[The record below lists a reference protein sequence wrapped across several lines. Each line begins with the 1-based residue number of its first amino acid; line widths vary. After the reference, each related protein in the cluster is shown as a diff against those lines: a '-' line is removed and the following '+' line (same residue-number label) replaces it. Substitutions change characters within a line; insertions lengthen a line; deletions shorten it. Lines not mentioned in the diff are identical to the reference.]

1 MSTFSTLV
9 EVLQLR
15 ASESPDK
22 TACTF
27 LPDHGGEESLTYRE
41 LDRRARAV
49 AAVLSESG
57 LSESGLSKNGAMGE
71 RAFLF
76 YPPGLDYL
84 VAFLGCLYAGVVAIP
99 AYPPDPMRLDRTLPR
114 LLTIMHNAQPRRVL
128 TTAAIRMLA
137 AGMLQNAPELAA
149 LDWLATDT
157 VEPDAADRYREP
169 AWDPHMLAFLQY
181 TSGSTGHPKGVMLD
195 HGNLLSN
202 LAMIQRNFGMR
213 RDDKVASWLPP
224 YHDMG
229 LIGTILQPLYVGGQA
244 ILLSPMGFLRKPR
257 SWLQAITKYRAN
269 VTGGPNFGYELCVR
283 KIPKDQRAELDLST
297 LEVAF
302 VGAEPIR
309 ARTLEAFAEAFA
321 PCGFRRTAYLPCYG
335 LAEATLL
342 ASGAAGEDSGLRG
355 GGFRTL
361 GVDKA
366 AYERG
371 RVEPSDKLPAKPAGV
386 LHLTGSGHVSPA
398 LDLQIVDPETHK
410 PCAPGEVGEIWIAGP
425 SVARGYWEREDDTRA
440 TFGVRLADGSRGGFL
455 RSGDLGF
462 LRGAE
467 LYVCGRRKE
476 LIIIRGRNLH
486 PSDIETVVESSH
498 GQLRPGCCAAFSVE
512 QDDEER
518 LIVVVEVATPQISA
532 AVNQEIHGAVLEG
545 VALAHGLR
553 VDDLVLLPPG
563 TILKT
568 SSGKLQRRACRAAF
582 LEGALPRVAIAG
594 LPAGATA
601 VAV

>member
-1 MSTFSTLV
+1 MRTFSTLV

-27 LPDHGGEESLTYRE
+27 LPDHGGEESLTYAE
-41 LDRRARAV
+41 LDRRARAL
-49 AAVLSESG
+49 AAVLGES
-57 LSESGLSKNGAMGE
+57 GAMGE

-76 YPPGLDYL
+76 YPPGIDYV

-99 AYPPDPMRLDRTLPR
+99 AYPPDPVRLDRTLPR
-114 LLTIMHNAQPRRVL
+114 LLAIMRNAQPRRVL

-137 AGMLQNAPELAA
+137 AGLLQNAPELAA

-157 VEPDAADRYREP
+157 VGADAAERYREP
-169 AWDPHMLAFLQY
+169 AWDVHMLAFLQY

-257 SWLQAITKYRAN
+257 SWLDAITRYRAN

-283 KIPKDQRAELDLST
+283 KIPKDQRADLDLST
-297 LEVAF
+297 LEVVF

-309 ARTLEAFAEAFA
+309 ARTLAAFAEAFA

-342 ASGAAGEDSGLRG
+342 ASGAAGEDSGVRG

-366 AYERG
+366 AYEQG
-371 RVEPSDKLPAKPAGV
+371 RVEPSDKPAGV
-386 LHLTGSGHVSPA
+386 LSLTGSGHVSPV
-398 LDLQIVDPETHK
+398 LDLQIVDPETHR

-440 TFGVRLADGSRGGFL
+440 TFGARLADGSRGEFL
-455 RSGDLGF
+455 RTGDLGF

-467 LYVCGRRKE
+467 LYICGRRKD

-486 PSDIETVVESSH
+486 PQDIEAVVESSH
-498 GQLRPGCCAAFSVE
+498 GQLRPGCCAGFSVD
-512 QDDEER
+512 QGDEER
-518 LIVVVEVATPQISA
+518 LIVVVEVSTPQISA
-532 AVNQEIHGAVLEG
+532 AAGQEIHDAVLEA

-563 TILKT
+563 TIPKT
-568 SSGKLQRRACRAAF
+568 SSGKIQRRACRAAF
-582 LEGALPRVAIAG
+582 LEGALPRVPIAG